1 MTQEEREVKLA
12 QRQDRIRSL
21 EAFKNFAASP
31 DGEIVLK
38 ELEAICF
45 GNRTTLAQSPSTG
58 VIDPIQTAAHEGR
71 RQIWMYITAKVSA
84 GNDNR
89 VMEALTAPIMED
101 EDVDEG

>member
-1 MTQEEREVKLA
+1 MTQEEREAKLE
-12 QRQDRIRSL
+12 QRQNQIRSL

-45 GNRTTLAQSPSTG
+45 ANRTTFAQTTTG
-58 VIDPIQTAAHEGR
+58 AVDPLQTAVHEGR
-71 RQIWMYITAKVSA
+71 RQIWMYITAKVNVA
-84 GNDNR
+84 NDNR
-89 VMEALTAPIMED
+89 VMEQLNTPIMED